1 MNKNDIKMTLIQI
14 LSSFNDFFN
23 YFHLMTLTT
32 TKTFFKKLQ
41 PRIIN
46 CRPYKNFKNK
56 KFKGCLLNEL
66 RK

>member
-1 MNKNDIKMTLIQI
+1 MTLIQI

-23 YFHLMTLTT
+23 YFHLMNLTT

-56 KFKGCLLNEL
+56 KFKGY
-66 RK
+66 